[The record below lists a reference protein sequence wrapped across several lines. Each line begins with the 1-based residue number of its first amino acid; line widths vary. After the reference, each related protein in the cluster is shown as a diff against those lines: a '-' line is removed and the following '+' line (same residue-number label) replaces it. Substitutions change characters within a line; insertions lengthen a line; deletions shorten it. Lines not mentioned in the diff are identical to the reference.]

1 MRRYDSPQTRIV
13 YDSITSR
20 GNMED
25 KRGEISMLYDFYSP
39 VLTQRQRDALDLY
52 YNDDLSLSE
61 IAENLGITRQ
71 GVRDAIIHA
80 EEYLRFLEDSL
91 GMAKREREVRE
102 TAVRIISLAKDEN
115 IVREAEKLL
124 N

>member
-1 MRRYDSPQTRIV
+1 
-13 YDSITSR
+13 
-20 GNMED
+20 MED
-25 KRGEISMLYDFYSP
+25 KRGEISMLYDFYSS

-71 GVRDAIIHA
+71 GVRDAIIHG
-80 EEYLRFLEDSL
+80 EEYLRFLEISL
-91 GMAKREREVRE
+91 GSAKREREVRE
-102 TAVRIISLAKDEN
+102 AAARIISFTKDEN
-115 IVREAEKLL
+115 IIREAEKLL